1 MKKYLTLF
9 VLMIILTVT
18 ISGCMRC
25 QSNVVY
31 TSPLVES
38 FLTNYS
44 FVLTDSA
51 GATVLEGTMKPKIFE
66 DPDFTGVFAV
76 TRVINDKYS
85 SIVPQGGKFSG
96 VLDEKKKKAFINLN
110 PALADN
116 NVFLRFDIKDNE
128 LSGTWEKS
136 TMMGIK
142 DRGGFTATK
151 VVIKK

>member
-9 VLMIILTVT
+9 VLAIVLTLTV
-18 ISGCMRC
+18 SGCMRC
-25 QSNVVY
+25 QNNIVF

-38 FLTNYS
+38 FLSNYS
-44 FVLTDSA
+44 FVMTDSA
-51 GATVLEGTMKPKIFE
+51 GITILEGTMKPKIFE

-76 TRVINDKYS
+76 TKVINDKYS
-85 SIVPQGGKFSG
+85 SVVPQGGKFSG

-110 PALADN
+110 PAISDN

-128 LSGTWEKS
+128 LVGTWEKS

-151 VVIKK
+151 VTDK